1 MNAENSRYRPFPE
14 TRWSLVMRAGK
25 DDETAR
31 NHALA
36 DLCALYWPPVYAYI
50 RSRGHAP
57 HDAEDLTQG
66 FFAKVLERNDF
77 SRTDASRGKL
87 RSYLLGAAKHYL
99 SSERRDAGR
108 LKRGGGALHFSID
121 AAAAESRCP
130 FVEPT
135 DELTPDRIFD
145 RQWATT
151 LLEGVIRSLEASYR
165 ESGKGEV
172 FVALRPFIVAG
183 SEAGD
188 AAIAA
193 RALGLSDN
201 ALRVAIHRLRQ
212 RYAKVLREAI
222 ADTLAEGEDLET
234 ELAQLMVSFR

>member
-1 MNAENSRYRPFPE
+1 MDPANSRYRPFPE

-25 DDETAR
+25 DDETVR
-31 NHALA
+31 GQALT
-36 DLCALYWPPVYAYI
+36 DLCTLYWPPVYAYI

-87 RSYLLGAAKHYL
+87 RSYLLGAVKHYL
-99 SSERRDAGR
+99 SSERRDASR

-121 AAAAESRCP
+121 AAAGESRCL

-145 RQWATT
+145 RLWATT
-151 LLEGVIRSLEASYR
+151 LLEGVVLSLEASYR
-165 ESGKGEV
+165 ESGKEEAFAV
-172 FVALRPFIVAG
+172 LRPFISG
-183 SEAGD
+183 GGEAG
-188 AAIAA
+188 ARAKAA
-193 RALGLSDN
+193 RSLGLSEN

-212 RYAKVLREAI
+212 RYAKALKETI
-222 ADTLAEGEDLET
+222 ADTLAEGEDVEA
-234 ELAQLMVSFR
+234 ELAQLMASFR